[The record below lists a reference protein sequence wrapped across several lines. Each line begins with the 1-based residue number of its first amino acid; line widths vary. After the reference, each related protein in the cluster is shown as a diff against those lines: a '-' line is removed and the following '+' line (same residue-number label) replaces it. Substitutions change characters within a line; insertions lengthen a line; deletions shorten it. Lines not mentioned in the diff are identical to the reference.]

1 MDFSSVNIKGE
12 VPLREILQDS
22 AYYPGSGDDGFPM
35 KVCNTKW
42 SDLGINSFVYCDFG
56 FSRKEIKRGALGVI
70 AGYNLVGERW
80 LEPEEY
86 IPQEWRLNL
95 YGATTEKYRDRRFA
109 NDAEVEHFAV
119 WRIYKRTIHK
129 DDSHGP
135 EILSFLF
142 VNGEGFASYQQL
154 YCWNKV
160 SPKLIFFIQYWDM
173 CAPKDDFESTQ
184 SAFFRMI
191 KANHECAPEWVSCGH
206 HDAVRFALRVWN
218 LSKLGLKMVGY
229 KSTEEVNNLIG
240 EEASQEQIDCPIL
253 YHNARKVSSG
263 NRVYLLIKYCNDTIV
278 YEIIDKNRSCEEVLS
293 QIVKAGDSQCRSGWQ

>member
-1 MDFSSVNIKGE
+1 
-12 VPLREILQDS
+12 
-22 AYYPGSGDDGFPM
+22 
-35 KVCNTKW
+35 
-42 SDLGINSFVYCDFG
+42 
-56 FSRKEIKRGALGVI
+56 
-70 AGYNLVGERW
+70 
-80 LEPEEY
+80 
-86 IPQEWRLNL
+86 
-95 YGATTEKYRDRRFA
+95 
-109 NDAEVEHFAV
+109 
-119 WRIYKRTIHK
+119 
-129 DDSHGP
+129 
-135 EILSFLF
+135 
-142 VNGEGFASYQQL
+142 
-154 YCWNKV
+154 
-160 SPKLIFFIQYWDM
+160 
-173 CAPKDDFESTQ
+173 
-184 SAFFRMI
+184 MI